1 MNRFFQYNRFNPCN
15 KFELSEMILTIP
27 RLNVAIIIIDKVIKT
42 ITADVFLFKLVFFD
56 VNLIIG
62 STVKDIIKAIKN
74 GI

>member
-1 MNRFFQYNRFNPCN
+1 
-15 KFELSEMILTIP
+15 MILTIP
-27 RLNVAIIIIDKVIKT
+27 RLNIAIIIIDKVIKT